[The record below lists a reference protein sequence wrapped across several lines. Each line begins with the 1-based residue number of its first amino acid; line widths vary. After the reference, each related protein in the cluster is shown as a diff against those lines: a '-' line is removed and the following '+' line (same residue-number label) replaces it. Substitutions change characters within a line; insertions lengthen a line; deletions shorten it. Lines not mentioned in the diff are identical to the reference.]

1 MIKKLLPISLL
12 GRTVLIVLFPIVMFQ
27 LIILSYYYNSLWE
40 RTLNRLSRSVAM
52 EIQMINDKLINQSIE
67 PFELDANEEFGKYLL
82 MKINYLPSISYKNDE
97 KTNDNMIISSFRN
110 ELNTHLNEK
119 FFIRELNNNIHV
131 AIEYNETYL
140 EFVFPKTR
148 ITTSRNHIF
157 LAWQIISS
165 FILVLIAYLFL
176 KNQVKPISNLA
187 KAAEQ
192 FGKGQEVNNFKIS
205 GALEVRQA
213 SREFIKMKNRI
224 SRQIEQRS
232 LMLAGVS
239 HDLKTPLTRMK
250 LILES
255 INSEEIRNLLNYE
268 IDQMNE
274 MLVEYLDFAAAN
286 ESKDRSVIN
295 PIEALI
301 RIKNDVHF
309 TKHNITLEIINDENI
324 LVNENIFSRSITNIL
339 NNAIVNADEI
349 IIKAEVCFKRIKI
362 NIHDNGIGIPDNE
375 KENVFKPFY
384 RIDKSRNQNISNSGL
399 GLATTKSL
407 LNSINGKIS
416 LHDSYLGGLEVMIDI
431 PN

>member
-1 MIKKLLPISLL
+1 
-12 GRTVLIVLFPIVMFQ
+12 MFQ